1 MIQSEQVTGGV
12 RVSVRSTYL
21 PERSKPEDNY
31 YFFAYRVQIRN
42 EGDTPVK
49 LLSRHWRITDG
60 SGKTEEVRG
69 PGVVGEQPLLAQGQT
84 FTYTSACPLSTP
96 VGAMCGTYQMLG
108 ADGSRFD
115 AEIAPF
121 TLALPDVIH

>member
-31 YFFAYRVQIRN
+31 YFFAYRVQICN
-42 EGDTPVK
+42 EGDAPVK

>member
-42 EGDTPVK
+42 EGDAPVK

>member
-31 YFFAYRVQIRN
+31 YFFAYRVQISN
-42 EGDTPVK
+42 EGDAPVK